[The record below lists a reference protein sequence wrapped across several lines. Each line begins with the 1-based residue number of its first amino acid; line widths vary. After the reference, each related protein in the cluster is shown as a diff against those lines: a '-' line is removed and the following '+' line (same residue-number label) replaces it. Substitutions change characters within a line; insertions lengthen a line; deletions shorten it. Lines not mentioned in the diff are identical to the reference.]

1 MKKIIVACVGVSIV
15 CVTSAFAAT
24 NPVQKLGRGIVNV
37 VTAPVEIPK
46 EIRAHWIKGSEK
58 TYHIIVWIFCGTV
71 KGVVMTG
78 ARIGSGSWDIA
89 TAPINIPQD
98 YAPLLKPEYVFDY
111 WPKRQEGVIYKNLGD
126 K

>member
-1 MKKIIVACVGVSIV
+1 MRRTMIVLTFLTVIFVSN
-15 CVTSAFAAT
+15 SFAASE
-24 NPVQKLGRGIVNV
+24 PIHKLGRGITNV

-58 TYHIIVWIFCGTV
+58 TYHILVWIFCGFV
-71 KGVVMTG
+71 KGTVMTT
-78 ARIGSGSWDIA
+78 ARVGSGVVDIA
-89 TAPINIPQD
+89 TFPFKNDA
-98 YAPLLKPEYVFDY
+98 LLKPNCVFED